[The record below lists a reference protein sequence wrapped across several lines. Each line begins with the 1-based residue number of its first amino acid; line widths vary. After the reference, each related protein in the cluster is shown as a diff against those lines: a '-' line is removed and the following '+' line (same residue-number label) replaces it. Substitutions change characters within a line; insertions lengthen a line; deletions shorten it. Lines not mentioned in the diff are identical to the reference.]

1 MYGWTQTK
9 YNSLPHCTGLINY
22 SWADAWSFN
31 IAFACSTLS
40 HKRGSENRYTSVSSV
55 TVDMKCRPYCEWQF
69 LHVLCLGLIKLAIH
83 REDKRKIIKGSLW
96 NLLFAGSKMNTAGQI
111 IFSTRGYLFI
121 DLFVFYLLMLVL
133 GTLPILDLV
142 VGRILLRGPS
152 S

>member
-1 MYGWTQTK
+1 
-9 YNSLPHCTGLINY
+9 
-22 SWADAWSFN
+22 
-31 IAFACSTLS
+31 
-40 HKRGSENRYTSVSSV
+40 
-55 TVDMKCRPYCEWQF
+55 
-69 LHVLCLGLIKLAIH
+69 
-83 REDKRKIIKGSLW
+83 
-96 NLLFAGSKMNTAGQI
+96 MNTAGQI